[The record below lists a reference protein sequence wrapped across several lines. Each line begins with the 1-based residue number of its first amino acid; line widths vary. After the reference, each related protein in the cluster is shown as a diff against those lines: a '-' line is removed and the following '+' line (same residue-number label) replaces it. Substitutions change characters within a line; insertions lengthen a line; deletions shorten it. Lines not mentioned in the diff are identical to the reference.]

1 MAEAPVDR
9 RSPLHGVSLPSRVG
23 LVSVHAA
30 EPAVRFVYRGA
41 ATTLGDAFGMAL
53 PVRPMQAAT
62 AGDRAALWLGPD
74 EWLLL
79 VSGPRAAADLVAP
92 LVGHLHGKP
101 AALVDVSHRNTA
113 LIVDGRRATDLLN
126 AGCPLDLDPE
136 AFAVGMCARTL
147 FAKAEIVLWRQAP
160 ERFRVEVWR
169 SYAPYVA
176 GLLAEAA
183 RPLGVR

>member
-1 MAEAPVDR
+1 MAESSVDR
-9 RSPLHGVSLPSRVG
+9 RSPLHGVSLPSLVG
-23 LVSVHAA
+23 LVSAKAA

-41 ATTLGDAFGMAL
+41 AATLGDAFGLQL
-53 PVRPMQAAT
+53 PVRPMQAAI

-74 EWLLL
+74 EWLLIAPG
-79 VSGPRAAADLVAP
+79 SRAAADVVAP
-92 LVGHLHGKP
+92 LVRHLHGKP

-113 LIVDGRRATDLLN
+113 LIVEGRRAAELLN
-126 AGCPLDLDPE
+126 AGCPLDLGSE

-160 ERFRVEVWR
+160 ERFHVEVWR

-176 GLLAEAA
+176 SLLAEAA